1 MPRPITALRMVN
13 FKGRDDR
20 HSNRSYHTKIADK
33 VIKYIGIIIH

>member
-1 MPRPITALRMVN
+1 MPCLVTVLWVVN

-20 HSNRSYHTKIADK
+20 HSNRSYQTKIEDK